1 MSQYSPE
8 LRTKDKDAQAGR
20 EGINGWPSVGTW
32 EETKDFNHLKSFGEA
47 LHVPKSTA
55 GADLLNSI
63 PTPWAR
69 LLLFESALNDEKH
82 PAHDEITK
90 QWRGLLGVLALA
102 DCLGLD
108 VRATPFALGGEGQP
122 DIIKAFRDLRPKESV
137 READETLTEKKNEA
151 QWNSFYLISVD
162 NIPLGSTSPRTL
174 VFTGVAHACPASI
187 PFRSAEGRLSDPV
200 SHFKEIRD
208 ANTLTWLSEWI
219 SELQKKFQPPS
230 RSDTRA
236 NAPVPAED
244 VVAWFGII
252 PVTDHS
258 DDKKRSSLVAKRL
271 EEWLAVAREA
281 LASVKTASVE
291 VKAAA
296 WDGPLIKE
304 FPYKLINRIK
314 PSGDHQSDLLLKD
327 KKLLVGFRRTSGSD
341 IVDNDNQPIRGTLR
355 VWDHRTMDLSQLD
368 GEIPF
373 PSQQQLGDY
382 KVIQDPRAELFE
394 DALIQ
399 VDLPPNPR
407 WACELRFGNNTF
419 LFPFKQRIFDL
430 LSNKEISE
438 NTTLTNLSSST
449 ARVELRISL
458 ASGKWIR
465 VFKDFPV
472 ADIIADERTPDV
484 AVWPDF
490 THDLWKRYFYFVT
503 RDKER
508 AVDLKPLESDTTRG
522 TEYDRWHS
530 TTKPLTAFVGTID
543 GKSGLLLLKRHDL
556 QGLPSTGP
564 VKAWK
569 VGIDFGSTHT
579 RAFYVEIPVG
589 QQDQAVEA
597 ARVAT
602 YEHGMIMPVEFGTLS
617 QPVASCARP
626 EPLQAKFIA
635 LEGQLDPPVRQELK
649 TLLMK
654 PELNP
659 GSPCPQDWLP
669 REGYVYSHWLYEG
682 HYDSDRLRHELKWS
696 AAANEDELYA
706 FLYCLVTMIEAEA
719 FKKGARIASVRFG
732 YPSVLT
738 PDLIEAQKTQWNA
751 VAQKTNV
758 NVQTDGADGPLT
770 EAVAVCN
777 YLTFAKISDTSL
789 NAICLD
795 VGGSTTDLA
804 IWAGNELKFQESVKL
819 AADFVG
825 RFVQSEGGLPFRQW
839 LVRTL
844 RSHYYGPVQINL
856 DQFANKPSGYSLMFS
871 NILTYLET
879 RKTLEQLKRSIR
891 AVDEGQGIVATITFL
906 FSSLLYYAGMLARRS
921 GLAEGTKPGQQALQI
936 YFCGK
941 GGTLIG
947 WLEEEHYRELAFDM
961 FTAGLGQRNVKVE
974 VTLSAQPKEEVGRG
988 LLALS
993 GLRDARRR
1001 AIKRPFPVT
1010 AGESGYKYKKDGG
1023 QIVSL
1028 EWCQELDEEIV
1039 RNLVEVPAPE
1049 SLGELNNFIEKF
1061 RESSAT
1067 RDYAKFLGMSSSLPQ
1082 QMWSKLHGRFFNKV
1096 RGSIV
1101 YDAEQNKT
1109 LLEPF
1114 FITEVK
1120 VLAGFLNPPLNL

>member
-108 VRATPFALGGEGQP
+108 VRATPLALGGEGQP
-122 DIIKAFRDLRPKESV
+122 EIIKAFRDLRPKESV

-219 SELQKKFQPPS
+219 SELQKKFQPTS

-236 NAPVPAED
+236 SAPVPAED
-244 VVAWFGII
+244 LVAWFGII
-252 PVTDHS
+252 PGTDHG
-258 DDKKRSSLVAKRL
+258 DDKKRSSLLALRL
-271 EEWLAVAREA
+271 GEWLAVAREA

-296 WDGPLIKE
+296 WDEPLIKD

-314 PSGDHQSDLLLKD
+314 PSGEHQSDLLLKD
-327 KKLLVGFRRTSGSD
+327 KKLLDGFRRTSGSD
-341 IVDNDNQPIRGTLR
+341 IVDNNNQPIRGTLR

-373 PSQQQLGDY
+373 PSPLQLGDY
-382 KVIQDPRAELFE
+382 KVIKDPRAKLFE
-394 DALIQ
+394 DTLIQ
-399 VDLPPNPR
+399 VNLPQNPR
-407 WACELRFGNNTF
+407 WAYELRFGNNTF
-419 LFPFKQRIFDL
+419 LFPFKKRIFDL
-430 LSNKEISE
+430 LSNKEIFE
-438 NTTLTNLSSST
+438 NTTLTNLSSSA
-449 ARVELRISL
+449 ARVELKIPL
-458 ASGKWIR
+458 ASGKRIR
-465 VFKDFPV
+465 VNKDFIKT
-472 ADIIADERTPDV
+472 DIITERTPEI

-490 THDLWKRYFYFVT
+490 THDSWHQYYYFIA
-503 RDKER
+503 RAAER
-508 AVDLKPLESDTTRG
+508 QVELKPLDELSARG
-522 TEYDRWHS
+522 TEHDTWYS
-530 TTKPLTAFVGTID
+530 ATKPVTAFIGSID
-543 GKSGLLLLKRHDL
+543 GKSGLLLLKRQEL
-556 QGLPSTGP
+556 TGEPSKAP
-564 VKAWK
+564 VKRWK

-579 RAFYVEIPVG
+579 RAFYVEMPGG
-589 QQDQAVEA
+589 QQDEA
-597 ARVAT
+597 TEKEKIET
-602 YEHGMIMPVEFGTLS
+602 YDHKKIMPVEFETLS
-617 QPVASCARP
+617 QPVTSCTP
-626 EPLQAKFIA
+626 DLLQQKFMA
-635 LEGQLDPPVRQELK
+635 LDGQLDPPARPELK
-649 TLLMK
+649 TLMMK

-682 HYDSDRLRHELKWS
+682 NYDSDRLRHELKWS

-738 PDLIEAQKTQWNA
+738 PKLIEAQKTQWNA

-758 NVQTDGADGPLT
+758 NVQTEGEDGPLT

-777 YLTFAKISDTSL
+777 YLTFAGISTTSL
-789 NAICLD
+789 NVTCLD
-795 VGGSTTDLA
+795 VGGSTTDIA
-804 IWAGNELKFQESVKL
+804 IWAGSELKFQESVKL
-819 AADFVG
+819 ASDVVG

-844 RSHYYGPVQINL
+844 RGHYYGPVQINL
-856 DQFANKPSGYSLMFS
+856 DQFVNKPSGYSLMFS
-871 NILTYLET
+871 NILTYLES

-891 AVDEGQGIVATITFL
+891 AADEGQGVVATITFL
-906 FSSLLYYAGMLARRS
+906 FSSLLYYAGILARRS
-921 GLAEGTKPGQQALQI
+921 GLAETTEPGQQKLPI

-947 WLEEEHYRELAFDM
+947 WLEAEHYKELAFDM
-961 FTAGLGQRNVKVE
+961 FTAGLGQRNVQVE
-974 VTLSAQPKEEVGRG
+974 VTLSSQPKEEVGRG
-988 LLALS
+988 LLAIS
-993 GLRDARRR
+993 GLKDARRR
-1001 AIKRPFPVT
+1001 DKNRPFPVT
-1010 AGESGYKYKKDGG
+1010 AGESGYKYKNDGG
-1023 QIVSL
+1023 QIVGL
-1028 EWCQELDEEIV
+1028 EWHQELDEDMV

-1067 RDYAKFLGMSSSLPQ
+1067 RDYAKFFGMSSGLPQ
-1082 QMWSKLHGRFFNKV
+1082 QMWSRLHGRFFNKV
-1096 RGSIV
+1096 GGSIV
-1101 YDAEQNKT
+1101 YDAKQNKT

-1114 FITEVK
+1114 FVTEVK